1 VTDLAT
7 RSSGLTAR
15 QQWLAGSAVVAVGFG
30 LFVLPALDKWREASR
45 QLTVARTT
53 LASKQKLVESKDVLV
68 TRLDKAEAALAEA
81 EAKLTTAENQAPLAQ
96 WTGAEAR
103 RAGCS
108 VVQIQP
114 LRSRVLERPEV
125 QKQPRKNAGKKE
137 ARPALFIEWPVRLV
151 AQGEYK
157 QIAALLSRLQAGER
171 HVRVTQLLLRTAG
184 ADGRRLQCEIEVAG
198 YGLQAAPQ
206 GE

>member
-1 VTDLAT
+1 MTDLPT
-7 RSSGLTAR
+7 RPSGLAPR
-15 QQWLAGSAVVAVGFG
+15 QQWLAGSAAVLVGFG
-30 LFVLPALDKWREASR
+30 LFVLPALGKWREARR
-45 QLTVARTT
+45 QLADARAT
-53 LASKQKLVESKDVLV
+53 LASKQKLVASKDLLL
-68 TRLDKAEAALAEA
+68 TRLDEAQAALAEV
-81 EAKLTTAENQAPLAQ
+81 EAKLTTAENQATMAQ
-96 WTGAEAR
+96 GTGAEAR

-108 VVQIQP
+108 VVGIEP

-125 QKQPRKNAGKKE
+125 QKQPKKNAGKEE
-137 ARPALFIEWPVRLV
+137 ARPALFVEWPVRLV

-171 HVRVTQLLLRTAG
+171 HVRVTQLLLRTAA
-184 ADGRRLQCEIEVAG
+184 ADGRRLHCEVELAG